1 MEIPRFGHP
10 LYLGALPCRGSS
22 RGLLKRSS
30 LTVTLSAINR
40 HELLTWRSETRSRLM
55 SISWLSVL
63 DVDCVMCPNNRYV
76 NVLSH
81 IAASVSEP
89 KIDLLVSHV
98 KYSSI
103 PYYSL

>member
-1 MEIPRFGHP
+1 
-10 LYLGALPCRGSS
+10 
-22 RGLLKRSS
+22 
-30 LTVTLSAINR
+30 
-40 HELLTWRSETRSRLM
+40 M